1 MPRRGEF
8 TKFVADHR
16 FGDEDGNML
25 STVVHADRVADH
37 LREDRR
43 GPGPRADH
51 GLLTC
56 FIHLLDPLEESLF
69 NERPLLARPTQRVLP
84 YLASLSTALAAAD
97 DQFV

>member
-1 MPRRGEF
+1 MPCRGELA
-8 TKFVADHR
+8 KFVADHR

-25 STVVHADRVADH
+25 STVVHANCVADH

-43 GPGPRADH
+43 CPGPRADH
-51 GLLTC
+51 GLLSC
-56 FIHLLDPLEESLF
+56 LIHLLDPLEESLLH
-69 NERPLLARPTQRVLP
+69 ERPLLARPTQRALP